1 MMSQFNQFSPF
12 KKKLKRLASCTPPLE
27 LRHCF
32 VRVAAKDV
40 LLRAHVILHAVLAER
55 TGLDET

>member
-1 MMSQFNQFSPF
+1 MILLPSEKTSEKDSLVQ
-12 KKKLKRLASCTPPLE
+12 PPLLE
-27 LRHCF
+27 PKHCF

-55 TGLDET
+55 TGIDQT